1 MKTFSIAGVG
11 YGTVGLLPSP
21 NLEIDDGS
29 ARIRHR
35 FEFVRRTEI
44 HEVPEKVFSV
54 LPQVEREESEGLVRK
69 VVFRFG
75 YCRFGPIPFRSV
87 FS

>member
-1 MKTFSIAGVG
+1 MGVD
-11 YGTVGLLPSP
+11 YGTVGLLSSP
-21 NLEIDDGS
+21 NPEIDDGS
-29 ARIRHR
+29 ARIRYS

-54 LPQVEREESEGLVRK
+54 LPQVEPEESQGVVRK
-69 VVFRFG
+69 AFFRFG
-75 YCRFGPIPFRSV
+75 DGRFGPIPFRSV